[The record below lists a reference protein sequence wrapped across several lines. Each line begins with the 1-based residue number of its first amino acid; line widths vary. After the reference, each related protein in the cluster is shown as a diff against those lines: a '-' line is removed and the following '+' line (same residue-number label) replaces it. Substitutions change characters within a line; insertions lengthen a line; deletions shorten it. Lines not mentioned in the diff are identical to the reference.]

1 MRALRLCCHRTR
13 VGAGPLDPA
22 THRAHARD
30 HIAQGDL
37 SAALNALL
45 TGACLPIDAADKAG
59 IGADLAAMGVYLAAI
74 GDGDWLGATARLR
87 LRWPPAPCW
96 RRRLRPL
103 WRNGRATAPLP
114 LRRGFGQRAAGMVR
128 RHRAGPAPAYP
139 LRGAKPH
146 VDIVWLEITNFC
158 NQKCTFCPDMH
169 REDSRQWLPLD
180 QVKAVIDQLAE
191 HVSVGS
197 MQLNAY
203 GEPLLHPIS
212 ARS

>member
-1 MRALRLCCHRTR
+1 
-13 VGAGPLDPA
+13 
-22 THRAHARD
+22 
-30 HIAQGDL
+30 
-37 SAALNALL
+37 
-45 TGACLPIDAADKAG
+45 LPIDAADKAG

-87 LRWPPAPCW
+87 LRWPPTPCW

-114 LRRGFGQRAAGMVR
+114 FTARVWSASS
-128 RHRAGPAPAYP
+128 RHGSTPSRWPAPAYP

-180 QVKAVIDQLAE
+180 QVK
-191 HVSVGS
+191 
-197 MQLNAY
+197 
-203 GEPLLHPIS
+203 
-212 ARS
+212 R